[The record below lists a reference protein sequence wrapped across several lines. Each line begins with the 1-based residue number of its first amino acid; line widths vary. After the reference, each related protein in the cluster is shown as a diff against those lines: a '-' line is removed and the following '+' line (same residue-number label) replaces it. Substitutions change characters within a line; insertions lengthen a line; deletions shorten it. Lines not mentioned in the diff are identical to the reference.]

1 METRRM
7 FDSSG
12 DAINYMEVLTR
23 RMDLQT
29 SRRIRGEK
37 IPFSLTG
44 ILNRR
49 KARSFCKFLSSLKS
63 FILYIK
69 RLCTYVCI
77 YVCMCA
83 FSWSISYSKNSSDE
97 DLSN

>member
-7 FDSSG
+7 CDSCG

-37 IPFSLTG
+37 VPFSLTG

-49 KARSFCKFLSSLKS
+49 KARSFCNFLSSLKS

-69 RLCTYVCI
+69 RPCMYVFLYVC
-77 YVCMCA
+77 A
-83 FSWSISYSKNSSDE
+83 LFSWSIAYSKNSSDE